1 MPGVTLKHRLLA
13 VVGAP
18 LLGLGFA
25 VVAAAGLLL
34 WVLLAPAKY
43 LLRDA
48 AGRRELAREGA
59 VTLWVFLLVD
69 SAFVGPAALGYAL
82 WGGGGLWLQVAAA
95 AYVAWMLGD
104 QRAFTGRGKPFLR
117 ELG

>member
-13 VVGAP
+13 VAGAP

-48 AGRRELAREGA
+48 AGRR
-59 VTLWVFLLVD
+59 
-69 SAFVGPAALGYAL
+69 PA
-82 WGGGGLWLQVAAA
+82 
-95 AYVAWMLGD
+95 
-104 QRAFTGRGKPFLR
+104 
-117 ELG
+117 